1 MGETVLFWA
10 ESRVERSVRG
20 RKAPVF
26 VKKLRNIPE
35 TSCLTRQDMF
45 TQEWSERLT
54 LVQRAPDAK
63 PKKADDTLRDRPLS
77 SVRYGLIG
85 SELIRLT

>member
-1 MGETVLFWA
+1 
-10 ESRVERSVRG
+10 
-20 RKAPVF
+20 
-26 VKKLRNIPE
+26 
-35 TSCLTRQDMF
+35 MF
-45 TQEWSERLT
+45 TQERSERLT